1 LQQQI
6 VKCLKQ
12 IIKGT
17 DKFGNTFYADVVLE
31 KFETILI
38 HIEKIIDEKERDI
51 FYTVFDE
58 MFNNFVS
65 GYFESE
71 IFKKEYTDLYY
82 EIGPS
87 IRRFSIES
95 ETLKLIILL
104 SKEED
109 LQRIFKKN
117 IRQKLGL
124 QNDCFYTTT
133 TVRVTAPFSKR
144 YTRKFQHIINRY
156 FGSTTSQIQQRK
168 KTRTLRSVFPP
179 TITRASLLQS
189 LKKGTK
195 QQQQKQQ
202 KQPIDVTQKQ
212 ISQIKKSVMEERWDF
227 IKWLA
232 SKGLYWKDLTPL
244 QRRRVENL
252 VAQKYIITD

>member
-1 LQQQI
+1 M
-6 VKCLKQ
+6 KCLTTLCLVISKVRYL
-12 IIKGT
+12 K
-17 DKFGNTFYADVVLE
+17 
-31 KFETILI
+31 
-38 HIEKIIDEKERDI
+38 R
-51 FYTVFDE
+51 YTH
-58 MFNNFVS
+58 
-65 GYFESE
+65 
-71 IFKKEYTDLYY
+71 LYY
-82 EIGPS
+82 GKNSKIGRS
-87 IRRFSIES
+87 IARFSIES
-95 ETLKLIILL
+95 EILKLIILL

-124 QNDCFYTTT
+124 QNYCFYTTT
-133 TVRVTAPFSKR
+133 TVRFTTPFTKS
-144 YTRKFQHIINRY
+144 YSAKFQHIINRY
-156 FGSTTSQIQQRK
+156 FGSTTPQIQQIQQRK

-195 QQQQKQQ
+195 QQQQKQ
-202 KQPIDVTQKQ
+202 PIDVTQKQ

-232 SKGLYWKDLTPL
+232 SKGFYWKDLTPL